1 MLRIVNLILVL
12 TILTAQ
18 SAWAIN
24 SSTLSNSADGEVQK
38 IYTQT
43 EDQHDGAAE
52 SCSHLCHASGHLVGI
67 FSNVNLDILTASDR
81 HTGKLIDFA
90 SSINY
95 QPPRPPPQS
104 KT

>member
-24 SSTLSNSADGEVQK
+24 SSTLSNSADGEVQQ

-52 SCSHLCHASGHLVGI
+52 SCCHFCHASGHLVGI
-67 FSNVNLDILTASDR
+67 FSNVNLDIPVASDR
-81 HTGKLIDFA
+81 HTRKLTDFA

-95 QPPRPPPQS
+95 QPPTPPP
-104 KT
+104 TI